1 EFGFHIQAFHHALS
15 AWKVPE
21 LIKSSGQNITVATFA
36 EFSLYKVEGYEG
48 NLQAGKIL
56 AEHGVPLAFKSDH
69 VEPNTNA
76 KYLLTQAA
84 TAHAFGLPEIL
95 ALQSVTSVP
104 ASSLELDHRIGY
116 TKPGYDADL
125 VVWNA
130 HPLSAGASPLQVY
143 IDGRPTLEEK
153 LERSEPARVQKP
165 EMRAEAAPEDVEAF
179 CSDPKKDVTVLITGI
194 TTSYLENTHIKQ
206 SSEGSLTMVLTN
218 GKIDCLGQ
226 HDKCVAAKSFNK
238 VISLRNGHVLPGL
251 TTVSSGLG
259 IIEIESEKSTSDGVG
274 DSNANIYDPESAV
287 YAKYGI
293 HFEGK
298 AFDRARI
305 GGVTRSITYPY
316 SKGFL

>member
-1 EFGFHIQAFHHALS
+1 
-15 AWKVPE
+15 
-21 LIKSSGQNITVATFA
+21 
-36 EFSLYKVEGYEG
+36 
-48 NLQAGKIL
+48 
-56 AEHGVPLAFKSDH
+56 
-69 VEPNTNA
+69 
-76 KYLLTQAA
+76 
-84 TAHAFGLPEIL
+84 
-95 ALQSVTSVP
+95 
-104 ASSLELDHRIGY
+104 
-116 TKPGYDADL
+116 
-125 VVWNA
+125 
-130 HPLSAGASPLQVY
+130 
-143 IDGRPTLEEK
+143 
-153 LERSEPARVQKP
+153 
-165 EMRAEAAPEDVEAF
+165 MRAEAAPEDVEAF

-316 SKGFL
+316 SKGFLRGVSTGFKIAEGSNVLNGGIYKDEAALHFVVGQEAKGMRSLNVSCLSRTNLSHSFISNPDGIQVGWRLAQNPVGKQGQGYVIWQGCGWQDRRCRPY

>member
-1 EFGFHIQAFHHALS
+1 M
-15 AWKVPE
+15 
-21 LIKSSGQNITVATFA
+21 
-36 EFSLYKVEGYEG
+36 
-48 NLQAGKIL
+48 
-56 AEHGVPLAFKSDH
+56 
-69 VEPNTNA
+69 
-76 KYLLTQAA
+76 LLNKHRTHAA
-84 TAHAFGLPEIL
+84 TAHSFGLPEIL

-104 ASSLELDHRIGY
+104 ARSLEMHHRIGY
-116 TKPGYDADL
+116 TKPGYDADV

-143 IDGRPTLEEK
+143 IDGRPTLDEK
-153 LERSEPARVQKP
+153 AEFSKRTTILKP
-165 EMRAEAAPEDVEAF
+165 NMRAEAAPEDVQAF
-179 CSDPKKDVTVLITGI
+179 CSDSKGDATVLITGI
-194 TTSYLENTHIKQ
+194 STSYLDNAHAKQ
-206 SSEGSLTMVLTN
+206 SSEGNLTMVLTN
-218 GKIDCLGQ
+218 GRIDCLGE
-226 HDKCVAAKSFNK
+226 HDECVSTRSFDK

-316 SKGFL
+316 SKGFLRGVSTGFKIAEGSNPLNGGISKDDAALHFIVGQEAKGTLSLNVC

>member
-1 EFGFHIQAFHHALS
+1 MA
-15 AWKVPE
+15 VNE
-21 LIKSSGQNITVATFA
+21 LLNRRRS
-36 EFSLYKVEGYEG
+36 
-48 NLQAGKIL
+48 
-56 AEHGVPLAFKSDH
+56 
-69 VEPNTNA
+69 
-76 KYLLTQAA
+76 QAA
-84 TAHAFGLPEIL
+84 TAHSFGLPEIL

-104 ASSLELDHRIGY
+104 ARSLEAHHRIGY

-125 VVWNA
+125 VVWNS

-153 LERSEPARVQKP
+153 AEYSKPTRIQKP
-165 EMRAEAAPEDVEAF
+165 SMRAEAAPEDVQAF
-179 CSDPKKDVTVLITGI
+179 CSDSTQDATVLITGI
-194 TTSYLENTHIKQ
+194 STSYLENAHVKQ
-206 SSEGSLTMVLTN
+206 SSGENLTMVLKN
-218 GKIDCLGQ
+218 GEIDCLGE
-226 HDKCVAAKSFNK
+226 HDECVSTRLFDK

-316 SKGFL
+316 SNGFLRGVSTGFKIAEGSNPLNGIFKDDAALHFVVGQEAKGMLYFNDLSEQD

>member
-1 EFGFHIQAFHHALS
+1 MLLS
-15 AWKVPE
+15 KRR
-21 LIKSSGQNITVATFA
+21 S
-36 EFSLYKVEGYEG
+36 
-48 NLQAGKIL
+48 
-56 AEHGVPLAFKSDH
+56 
-69 VEPNTNA
+69 
-76 KYLLTQAA
+76 QAA
-84 TAHAFGLPEIL
+84 TAHSFGLPEIL

-104 ASSLELDHRIGY
+104 ARSLEMHHRIGY
-116 TKPGYDADL
+116 TKPGYDADV

-153 LERSEPARVQKP
+153 VEYSEPMKFQKP
-165 EMRAEAAPEDVEAF
+165 SMRAEAAPEDVQAF
-179 CSDPKKDVTVLITGI
+179 CSGPKQDATVVITGI
-194 TTSYLENTHIKQ
+194 STSYFENAHVKQ
-206 SSEGSLTMVLTN
+206 SSKGNLTMVLTN
-218 GKIDCLGQ
+218 GKIDCFGEYAE
-226 HDKCVAAKSFNK
+226 CVSTRSFDK

-274 DSNANIYDPESAV
+274 DSSANIYDPESAV

-298 AFDRARI
+298 AIDRARI

-316 SKGFL
+316 SQGFLRGVSTGFKVAEGSNPLNGGITKDDAALHFVVGQEAKGMLYLSVL